1 MKYAKTCIPAAILLG
16 GLLALSASAQDA
28 AVVPTPTGP
37 TQEKVVPPTPGT
49 AEHAA
54 QLKREHERAVAAG
67 DHANDPLNPT
77 SSNVLN
83 QQEVA
88 KAAALGNGPV
98 PADSATSLPP
108 VPDSPLPAPN
118 PATPAIPPST
128 LPETGL
134 PATGDPAMMPPPADT
149 SPPPA
154 GDPLKQD
161 PATVK

>member
-1 MKYAKTCIPAAILLG
+1 MKYARTCIPAAVLLG

-37 TQEKVVPPTPGT
+37 TQEKLAPPTPGT
-49 AEHAA
+49 AEQAA
-54 QLKREHERAVAAG
+54 QLQREHERAVAAG

-83 QQEVA
+83 QQEAA

-98 PADSATSLPP
+98 PADSATGLPP
-108 VPDSPLPAPN
+108 VPDSALPAPD
-118 PATPAIPPST
+118 PATPAVLPST
-128 LPETGL
+128 M
-134 PATGDPAMMPPPADT
+134 PATGDPALMPPDADT
-149 SPPPA
+149 SPPPT
-154 GDPLKQD
+154 GDPLKPD

>member
-1 MKYAKTCIPAAILLG
+1 MKYARSCIPAAVLLG

-37 TQEKVVPPTPGT
+37 TQEKLAPPTPGT
-49 AEHAA
+49 PEHAA
-54 QLKREHERAVAAG
+54 QLQREHERAVAAG
-67 DHANDPLNPT
+67 DHANDPLNPA
-77 SSNVLN
+77 SSNALN
-83 QQEVA
+83 QQEAA

-98 PADSATSLPP
+98 PADNITGLPP
-108 VPDSPLPAPN
+108 VPDSALPAPD
-118 PATPAIPPST
+118 PATPAVPPPTMPQST
-128 LPETGL
+128 L

-154 GDPLKQD
+154 GDPLKPD